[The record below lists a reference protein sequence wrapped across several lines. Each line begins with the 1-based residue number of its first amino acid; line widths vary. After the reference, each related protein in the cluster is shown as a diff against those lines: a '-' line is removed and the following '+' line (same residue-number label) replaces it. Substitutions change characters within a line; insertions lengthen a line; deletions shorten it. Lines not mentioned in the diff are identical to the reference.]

1 MHYLSA
7 DCIIPVTGDVCYKSV
22 LAVADDG
29 TIDMIYP
36 KSKFKS
42 PSYKIQ
48 HFTGILCPGFI
59 NTHCHLELSWAKGL
73 ISEGKGLDTF
83 VRKLE
88 LLRKSASGSYI
99 QMAIEK
105 AAHEMEQSGIV
116 ATADISNGDHTL
128 EFKQKSNHYFQTFI
142 EVFGSNPA
150 FALTIF
156 KKALALKSQFA
167 KQQLSGEV
175 SIVPHATYSL
185 SDDLFKLVANSAK
198 GNLLSIHHQENSD
211 ENQFFMDGSGAIA
224 ERRNTFNPDLTP
236 YSGTGKHPME
246 SIADYFKPD
255 QKLLL
260 VHNTVSEQQDI
271 EFVEQYFSHA
281 YWCLCPNANLFIE
294 NRLPDINL
302 FRKNGCM
309 ITLGTDSL
317 ASNHQL
323 SILDE
328 IKTIQRHFPE
338 ITLSELLRWGTLN
351 GASFL
356 GLDQKLGSFETG
368 KIPGVVLIENTDIH
382 TLTLNPNSSS
392 RLLITAG
399 L

>member
-1 MHYLSA
+1 MPYLSA
-7 DCIIPVTGDVCYKSV
+7 DCIIPVTGDVCYNSF
-22 LAVADDG
+22 LAVDDDG
-29 TIDMIYP
+29 TIDGIYSRSELNDTAP
-36 KSKFKS
+36 DIRQ
-42 PSYKIQ
+42 YK
-48 HFTGILCPGFI
+48 GILCPGFI

-105 AAHEMEQSGIV
+105 AAHEMEQSGVV
-116 ATADISNGDHTL
+116 ATADISNGDHSL

-150 FALTIF
+150 FATHIF
-156 KKALALKSQFA
+156 EKALTLKSQFE
-167 KQQLSGEV
+167 KHQLSGGV

-185 SDDLFKLVANSAK
+185 SEELFRLVSERAN

-211 ENQFFMDGSGAIA
+211 ENQFFKDGSGAIA
-224 ERRNTFNPDLTP
+224 DRRNTFNPDLPP

-271 EFVEQYFSHA
+271 EFVEHYFSHA
-281 YWCLCPNANLFIE
+281 YWCLCPNANLYIE

-302 FRKNGCM
+302 FCTNGCR
-309 ITLGTDSL
+309 ITIGTDSL

-323 SILDE
+323 SILEE
-328 IKTIQRHFPE
+328 IKTIQQYFPE
-338 ITLSELLRWGTLN
+338 IPLPELLRWATLN
-351 GASFL
+351 GAEFL
-356 GLDQKLGSFETG
+356 DKATKLGSFEKG
-368 KIPGVVLIENTDIH
+368 KKPGVVLIENTDSN
-382 TLTLNPNSSS
+382 TLHLKPNSTS
-392 RLLITAG
+392 RLLIPAG
-399 L
+399 I